1 MHHLCSLHFQKQLK
15 CDTINTVTS
24 QVHEKQVALLCLCH
38 PQALLSWVKLET
50 LFSVSL
56 LQAFFPSFFFLW
68 FFFSVGKVI
77 WNHDSSKQCP
87 TFDYGILKW
96 KKNISCWHHDAYP
109 GWLTAPGKKSNLIG
123 LNFEVTK
130 SLHTTRIFL
139 SFCNGNHTLIGTET
153 LRGSGWLKELIWLLF
168 HWRVRQQQVQWKSN
182 LRDL

>member
-1 MHHLCSLHFQKQLK
+1 MKQLTLSLPK
-15 CDTINTVTS
+15 CTKNCLPSGTS
-24 QVHEKQVALLCLCH
+24 
-38 PQALLSWVKLET
+38 LSLPSPGFTELLET
-50 LFSVSL
+50 KDPVFCLTSPSIFSVII
-56 LQAFFPSFFFLW
+56 

-96 KKNISCWHHDAYP
+96 KKNISCWHQDAYP

-139 SFCNGNHTLIGTET
+139 SFCNGNHTLIGTKT
-153 LRGSGWLKELIWLLF
+153 FRGSGWLEELIWLLF
-168 HWRVRQQQVQWKSN
+168 HWRVRQQQVQQKSN